1 MEINKSIKIFNTL
14 TKKQELFVPMHN
26 NEVRMYVCGPTVY
39 NYFHIGNARSFIVF
53 DTFRNFLK
61 YSGYK
66 VKFVQ
71 NITDID
77 DKIINKAK
85 EENTTCEDVAEK
97 YTTAFFEDLKKLNID
112 MADLYPKAT
121 EEIPAMIAIIEKLY
135 KEGVAY
141 KTENGIYFDVTKFE
155 EYGKLS
161 HKNMDEL
168 QSGIRV
174 EVDEKKKNPLDFALW
189 KFSKPG
195 EPEWDSPWGKGRPGW
210 HIECSAMSSKNL
222 GDTFDIHGGGIDL
235 IFPHH
240 ENEIAQYEAANKKQ
254 FVRYWMH
261 NGFMNISGEKM
272 SKSHG
277 NIVLARDIVNMYPA
291 EILRAYILAT
301 HYRAPM
307 DFSEENLESAKAGY
321 REIYYTF
328 QRLRQLPG
336 EEKNSQCDL
345 KKEKQVYDFKLQF
358 MEALN
363 DDFNTP
369 KAIGVIYTMLNAIKA
384 DVNKND
390 IEKCKYWSSLLFEMC
405 AVLKIKP
412 EIPEINDDIKKQV
425 EIINDLR
432 KEKKYKESDELRKEL
447 SDKGFILEFAR
458 DKTFIIRELK

>member
-1 MEINKSIKIFNTL
+1 MEINKSIKIYNTL
-14 TKKQELFVPMHN
+14 TKKKELFVPLHN

-85 EENTTCEDVAEK
+85 EENTTCKDVAEK

-135 KEGVAY
+135 KDGVAY
-141 KTENGIYFDVTKFE
+141 KIENGIYFDVTKFK

-210 HIECSAMSSKNL
+210 HIECSAMSTKYL

-261 NGFMNISGEKM
+261 NGFMNIKGEKM
-272 SKSHG
+272 SKSIG
-277 NIVLARDIVNMYPA
+277 NIILARDIVNIYSA
-291 EILRAYILAT
+291 EILRLFILAT

-307 DFSEENLESAKAGY
+307 DFSEENIKSAKAGY

-328 QRLRQLPG
+328 QRLRQLQG
-336 EEKNSQCDL
+336 EEKISQYDL

-358 MEALN
+358 IKALN

-390 IEKCKYWSSLLFEMC
+390 VEKCKYWSSLLFEMC
-405 AVLKIKP
+405 DVLKIRPK
-412 EIPEINDDIKKQV
+412 IPEINDDIKKQV
-425 EIINDLR
+425 VIINDLR
-432 KEKKYKESDELRKEL
+432 KEKKYKESDELRKKL
-447 SDKGFILEFAR
+447 LDKGFILEFTR
-458 DKTFIIRELK
+458 DKTFIIKELK